1 MKITTGELQGPTMRQ
16 PPKGNGFI
24 GGVHWHFSLI
34 FSDWFFIWCQR
45 HYWKHEVIPGPCRE
59 SAQVV
64 QQQSQEHGGDSKR
77 EIVNLG
83 ELDRIPELPGPP
95 LVHCA
100 FQRWDQLH
108 PVDMRR
114 MWKCQEQRWRTLCCA
129 LWYFQ
134 ACIQACGGHA
144 NYWVPF
150 WVAAGKSLKTG
161 LTCCIFF
168 YWFFF
173 TLIFRVSLN
182 VAFCLF

>member
-1 MKITTGELQGPTMRQ
+1 MRQ

-134 ACIQACGGHA
+134 ACIQACGGHT

-150 WVAAGKSLKTG
+150 WVAAVKSLKTG

-173 TLIFRVSLN
+173 YFDFQGLSECGILPNLTYYLVRFR
-182 VAFCLF
+182 

>member
-114 MWKCQEQRWRTLCCA
+114 MWKCQEQRC
-129 LWYFQ
+129 Y
-134 ACIQACGGHA
+134 
-144 NYWVPF
+144 
-150 WVAAGKSLKTG
+150 AAH
-161 LTCCIFF
+161 
-168 YWFFF
+168 YD
-173 TLIFRVSLN
+173 IFRH
-182 VAFCLF
+182 AFRLVGAMQTTECHSELLQGNLWKLD